1 MKGSKVMQNEEKI
14 IQTIRKVLELSRN
27 NTSEGEARVAALKA
41 QELLAKYHI
50 DMKEVESIDI
60 DAVESIEEVR
70 VDLPAKKWKYK
81 LAQIVADN
89 FRCKHFYIGKGILVF
104 YGHKTDADVAAETF
118 KYLFNVGNRLA
129 GREVDKAFIETGTSA
144 NVYNSFVAGF
154 CAGIEEGLAQQC
166 KALMIITP
174 EDVKTS
180 FAEMTKSWGTMNCG
194 SMRIGAN
201 AHCKE
206 AYETGK
212 TEGRHAVRSRQIE
225 N

>member
-1 MKGSKVMQNEEKI
+1 MQEEKI
-14 IQTIRKVLELSRN
+14 IQTIRKVLELSKN
-27 NTSEGEARVAALKA
+27 NPSEEEAKAAALKA

-50 DMKEVESIDI
+50 DMREVESIDI
-60 DAVESIEEVR
+60 DTIDSIDEVK
-70 VDLPAKKWKYK
+70 VTLAAKKWKYK
-81 LAQIVADN
+81 LANIVANN
-89 FRCKHFYIGKGILVF
+89 FRCKHYYIGKGILVF

-129 GREVDKAFIETGTSA
+129 GREVDKVFGQTGTSA

-154 CAGIEEGLAQQC
+154 CKGIEEALGEQC
-166 KALMIITP
+166 RALMLVTP

-180 FAEMTKSWGTMNCG
+180 FAEMSKNFGTMRG
-194 SMRIGAN
+194 GALTIGIN
-201 AHCKE
+201 EHCRD
-206 AYETGK
+206 AYENGK

>member
-1 MKGSKVMQNEEKI
+1 MQAEEKI
-14 IQTIRKVLELSRN
+14 IQTIRKILELSKN
-27 NTSEGEARVAALKA
+27 NPSEEEAKSAALKA

-50 DMKEVESIDI
+50 DMSEVESIDI
-60 DAVESIEEVR
+60 DTVESIEEVR
-70 VDLPAKKWKYK
+70 VDIPAKKWKYK
-81 LAQIVADN
+81 LARIVADN

-129 GREVDKAFIETGTSA
+129 GREVDKVFGQTGTSV

-154 CAGIEEGLAQQC
+154 CAGIEEALGEQC
-166 KALMIITP
+166 KALMIVTP

-180 FAEMTKSWGTMNCG
+180 FEEMSKNFGTMKG
-194 SMRIGAN
+194 GAMRIGAN
-201 AHCKE
+201 THCRE
-206 AYETGK
+206 AYENGK
-212 TEGRHAVRSRQIE
+212 TEGRHAIRSKQIE

>member
-1 MKGSKVMQNEEKI
+1 MQEEKI
-14 IQTIRKVLELSRN
+14 IQTIHKVLELSKN
-27 NTSEGEARVAALKA
+27 NPSEEEAKAAALKA

-60 DAVESIEEVR
+60 DTIDSIDEVK
-70 VDLPAKKWKYK
+70 VTLAAKKWKYK
-81 LAQIVADN
+81 LANIVANN
-89 FRCKHFYIGKGILVF
+89 FRCKHYYIGKGTLVF

-129 GREVDKAFIETGTSA
+129 GREVDKVFAQTGTSA

-154 CAGIEEGLAQQC
+154 CAGIEEALGEQC
-166 KALMIITP
+166 KALMLITP

-180 FAEMTKSWGTMNCG
+180 FAEMSKNFGTMRG
-194 SMRIGAN
+194 GALTIGIN
-201 AHCKE
+201 THCRD
-206 AYETGK
+206 AYENGK

>member
-1 MKGSKVMQNEEKI
+1 MQNEEKI
-14 IQTIRKVLELSRN
+14 IQTIRKILELSKN
-27 NTSEGEARVAALKA
+27 NPSEEEAKSAVLKA

-60 DAVESIEEVR
+60 DAVESIDEVR
-70 VDLPAKKWKYK
+70 VDVPAKKWKYK
-81 LAQIVADN
+81 LANIVAKN
-89 FRCKHFYIGKGILVF
+89 FRCKHFYIGKGIVVF

-129 GREVDKAFIETGTSA
+129 GREVDRVFGETGTSA

-154 CAGIEEGLAQQC
+154 CDGIEEALGEQC
-166 KALMIITP
+166 QALMIITP

-180 FAEMTKSWGTMNCG
+180 FDEMSKNFGTMNCG
-194 SMRIGAN
+194 AMRVGGN
-201 AHCKE
+201 AYCRE
-206 AYETGK
+206 AREKGR

>member
-1 MKGSKVMQNEEKI
+1 MKNEEKI
-14 IQTIRKVLELSRN
+14 IQTIRKILELSKN
-27 NTSEGEARVAALKA
+27 NPSEEEAKSAALKA

-50 DMKEVESIDI
+50 DMHEVESIDI
-60 DAVESIEEVR
+60 DTVESIEEVR

-81 LAQIVADN
+81 LATIVANN
-89 FRCKHFYIGKGILVF
+89 FRCKHFYMGKGILVF

-118 KYLFNVGNRLA
+118 KYLFSIGNKLA
-129 GREVDKAFIETGTSA
+129 GREVDRVFLETGTSA

-154 CAGIEEGLAQQC
+154 CAGIESALGEQC
-166 KALMIITP
+166 LALMIVTP

-180 FAEMTKSWGTMNCG
+180 FEEMSKNWKSMSGGAMT
-194 SMRIGAN
+194 IGAN
-201 AHCKE
+201 AHCVD
-206 AYETGK
+206 AYNKGK

>member
-1 MKGSKVMQNEEKI
+1 MQNEEKI
-14 IQTIRKVLELSRN
+14 IQTIRKILELSKN
-27 NTSEGEARVAALKA
+27 NPSEEEAKSAALKA

-70 VDLPAKKWKYK
+70 VDIPAKKWKYR
-81 LAQIVADN
+81 LATIVANN
-89 FRCKHFYIGKGILVF
+89 FRCKHFYIGKSVLVF

-129 GREVDKAFIETGTSA
+129 GREVDRVFGKTGTST

-154 CAGIEEGLAQQC
+154 CDGIDEALGEQC
-166 KALMIITP
+166 QALMIITP

-180 FAEMTKSWGTMNCG
+180 FAEYSKNFHDMNCG

-201 AHCKE
+201 EHCRE
-206 AYETGK
+206 ARERGR

>member
-1 MKGSKVMQNEEKI
+1 MQTEEKI
-14 IQTIRKVLELSRN
+14 IQTIRKILELSKN
-27 NTSEGEARVAALKA
+27 NPSEEEAKSAALKA
-41 QELLAKYHI
+41 QEMLAKYHI

-60 DAVESIEEVR
+60 DAVESIEEVQ
-70 VDLPAKKWKYK
+70 VKLAAKKWKYK
-81 LAQIVADN
+81 LATIIADN

-118 KYLFNVGNRLA
+118 KYLFDVGNRLA
-129 GREVDKAFIETGTSA
+129 GREVDRVFGETGTSA

-154 CAGIEEGLAQQC
+154 CEGIRESLGEQC
-166 KALMIITP
+166 KALMLVTP

-180 FAEMTKSWGTMNCG
+180 FAEMSKNWGTMSCG
-194 SMRIGAN
+194 AMRVGGN
-201 AHCKE
+201 SYCRE
-206 AYETGK
+206 AYESGK